1 MLDRRQEGLLRSVE
15 EDVLTLLFA
24 NPQKSTNAASA
35 GSNSSADTSIVQSD
49 VHIWR
54 RVCIFLL
61 RAGTL
66 AYNILLLSV
75 FNVPIVLPA
84 AIMVTSEGSVRGQG
98 FGDDAAAQLELMVKA
113 LRELLRQSA
122 LEFSLCIV
130 LSILVSC
137 LCAAF
142 TVAFLLI
149 MACTSK
155 GRALPQPQQLHSP
168 YRR

>member
-1 MLDRRQEGLLRSVE
+1 MREEMLDRRQEGLLRSVE

-24 NPQKSTNAASA
+24 NPQKSTNATST
-35 GSNSSADTSIVQSD
+35 GSNSSTDTD

-54 RVCIFLL
+54 RVYIFLL

-84 AIMVTSEGSVRGQG
+84 VVVVTSEGSVRGQG
-98 FGDDAAAQLELMVKA
+98 LGDDAAAQLELMVKT

-122 LEFSLCIV
+122 LEFSLCVV

-155 GRALPQPQQLHSP
+155 ERALPQPQPLHSP